1 MEKIFLISGLGADRR
16 LFNKL
21 ELPGYEPVYV
31 DWIEPDPNDSIATYA
46 QKLVNQYHI
55 TSNSV
60 VLGVSLGGIMT
71 VEISNIFPLRKAII
85 ISSIKSASEF
95 PWYFKLFR
103 NIPLYKVI
111 PHGFYSSAGYLI
123 KPLFGKM
130 KGKSGFMFVD
140 MIKNSLPVF
149 MRWAMHAILRWQ
161 PKPPATKIY
170 HIIGNK
176 DLIFS
181 HRRITDANYI
191 IERGSHD
198 MVYTRGAEISQI
210 VQNILKD
217 ETA

>member
-1 MEKIFLISGLGADRR
+1 MEKVFLISGLGADRR

-21 ELPGYEPVYV
+21 ELPGYEPVFV
-31 DWIEPDPNDSIATYA
+31 DWIEPEPTDTIAIYA
-46 QKLVNQYHI
+46 QKLVDQYHI
-55 TSNSV
+55 TPNAV
-60 VLGVSLGGIMT
+60 VLGVSLGGIMK
-71 VEISNIFPLRKAII
+71 VEISNIIPLRKAII
-85 ISSIKSASEF
+85 VSSIKSPSEF

-103 NIPLYKVI
+103 NVPLYKVI

-140 MIKNSLPVF
+140 MIKNSSPTF

-161 PKPPATKIY
+161 PKPLSTKIY

-181 HRRITDANYI
+181 HRRIADANYV

-198 MVYTRGAEISQI
+198 MVYTRGKEISQI